1 MSVSRLLVSP
11 LALTLTAHILQYN
24 RPEVYQDDTISISRT
39 KHSAGAEYDL
49 IVLSKDNT
57 KALATAVFVVVLLAA
72 GVSLEY
78 K

>member
-1 MSVSRLLVSP
+1 VSP